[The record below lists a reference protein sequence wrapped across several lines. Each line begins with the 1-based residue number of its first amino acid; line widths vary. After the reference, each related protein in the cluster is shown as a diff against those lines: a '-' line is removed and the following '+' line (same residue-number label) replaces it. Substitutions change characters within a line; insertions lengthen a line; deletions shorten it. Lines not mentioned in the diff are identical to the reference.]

1 MKHGL
6 LLILLLFGSAAAF
19 AADPGAALGLN
30 TVLMD
35 RFTEILAGF
44 EAVLRPAGLKLF
56 IALMLIENG
65 VWGIKQ
71 LVNESLEIGGIA
83 LKLGWNI
90 LVWGFFAWLILKSHT
105 LMSAIIDTFFQLGG
119 AATGLGGLDAKR
131 MLGMGIETSLAISA
145 NADIGAFS
153 FLDKPIIV
161 LTAIIAEI
169 LLLAAF
175 VVAAAQLVMAQVEA
189 MIVIAAA
196 PFLLAFGALSFTRD
210 IATKILSHALGT
222 GVKILT
228 IYIIAGVMFKIA
240 PDFAAILKA
249 NGSQLFSSPG
259 QMLEIIAVAGLMVL
273 LALFVPSIANA
284 MLSGSASLSGGSAL
298 GAAVGAAAGAAAVGA
313 AGIGAATT
321 AGGKTLGAATD
332 AAAGATGLAK
342 ALTAG
347 YSSGADLGLGKLG
360 ASAHAVGEVAKH
372 GLGLMSGGIS
382 DAATNATGA
391 FAEKV
396 EASTGGKIAGSIE
409 ATRGGSMS
417 GAVPSSPAAQSGTP
431 AAASGSGASSPV
443 SSSAPAATASGSQAS
458 APATP
463 ASASSV
469 ASSSLGESSAK
480 YVPPPADMGN
490 ASGASISGGNAG
502 PAEPPRSTLGKI
514 ADAAAGALDA
524 THSTLSNGR
533 EHIIDDRAQVGA
545 HIDTKVT
552 H

>member
-1 MKHGL
+1 MKRWL
-6 LLILLLFGSAAAF
+6 LLLLVGVSATAF
-19 AADPGAALGLN
+19 AADPSVQLGLGSK
-30 TVLMD
+30 LMD
-35 RFTEILAGF
+35 RFAEILSGY
-44 EAVLRPAGLKLF
+44 ETVLRSAGLKLF
-56 IALMLIENG
+56 IALLLIENG

-71 LVNESLEIGGIA
+71 LVNESLEMGSLA
-83 LKLGWNI
+83 LKFAWNLI
-90 LVWGFFAWLILKSHT
+90 VWGFFAWLIKDSHNI
-105 LMSAIIDTFFQLGG
+105 MSAIIMTFFKLGQD
-119 AATGLGGLDAKR
+119 ATGLGALDVSG
-131 MLGMGIETSLAISA
+131 MLLLGVNTALAIPA
-145 NADIGAFS
+145 AADLGTFS

-169 LLLAAF
+169 MMLAAF
-175 VVAAAQLVMAQVEA
+175 FVTAAQLVMAQVEA

-196 PFLLAFGALSFTRD
+196 PILLAFGALSFTRD
-210 IATKILSHALGT
+210 IATKVLSHALGT

-228 IYIIAGVMFKIA
+228 IYIIAGVMAKIG

-249 NGSQLFSSPG
+249 NGAQIFSSPG
-259 QMLEIIAVAGLMVL
+259 QLLEVIAVAGLMVI
-273 LALFVPSIANA
+273 LAFFVPSIASA

-321 AGGKTLGAATD
+321 AGGKALGATTD

-382 DAATNATGA
+382 DAATNASTA

-396 EASTGGKIAGSIE
+396 DASTGGKIAGSIE

-417 GAVPSSPAAQSGTP
+417 GVAPSSPAAQSGTP
-431 AAASGSGASSPV
+431 AAASGSSSSSPV
-443 SSSAPAATASGSQAS
+443 SSSAPAATASGPQAS

-463 ASASSV
+463 AGASSV
-469 ASSSLGESSAK
+469 SSSSSGESSSK

-490 ASGASISGGNAG
+490 ASGASISGSNGG
-502 PAEPPRSTLGKI
+502 PVEPPRSTLGKI

-545 HIDTKVT
+545 HIDTKVS